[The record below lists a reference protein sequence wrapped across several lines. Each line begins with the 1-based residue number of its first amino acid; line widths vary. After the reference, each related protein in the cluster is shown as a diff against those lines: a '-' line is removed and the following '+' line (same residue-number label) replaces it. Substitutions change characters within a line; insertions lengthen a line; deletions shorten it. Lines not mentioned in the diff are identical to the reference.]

1 MLNVISARERL
12 GQNRLID
19 VNSAKDTILKLVL
32 RNIFTCGKNILK
44 VLLFLNNWIHVY
56 LVLYWY
62 EMRSSMI

>member
-1 MLNVISARERL
+1 MLIVISARERL

-32 RNIFTCGKNILK
+32 RNILTCGKNILK

>member
-32 RNIFTCGKNILK
+32 RNILTCGKNILK